1 MPLPDLRNFP
11 AAQQQ
16 TVSEPFV
23 EAVDIMLRNIDSQ
36 LDAAQRFAALIAV
49 YESVVRQCRDPH
61 VPLLAALA
69 TLWQTADSRYSP
81 VTAYCAACWRMR
93 HAARSADV
101 DAVETALQALQARAA
116 PAQLTEQQA
125 TLIRLWGHNALTL
138 AYALN
143 ADRRMQTEDAA
154 KAVDAIAA
162 PFAGQAPFERERAE
176 AWRNVAYARSQLA
189 EQRAQTEQAAEVV
202 DTIAAPFAGQ
212 APFERERADARL
224 YVAYAE
230 RGLGRSDAAVRQL
243 KHSLTIAA
251 RFNNSEQAA
260 EFAEVVHSRTRRCAS
275 WASTWIAFK
284 APRRGL
290 NAIGCPRRRVRR
302 SPPRA
307 TPVRSWAASMS
318 VPTT

>member
-162 PFAGQAPFERERAE
+162 PFAGQAPFERERA
-176 AWRNVAYARSQLA
+176 
-189 EQRAQTEQAAEVV
+189 
-202 DTIAAPFAGQ
+202 
-212 APFERERADARL
+212 DARL